1 MSESIVCVVDDDE
14 AVCDSLSILLET
26 SGYQVKS
33 FLSAL
38 DFLADRRRGDPGVLV
53 LDVRMPVLDGLEL
66 QKRLKDA
73 GDNIPIIMVTG
84 HGDVPMAVRAIQ
96 MGAVDF
102 LEKPFSEEA
111 LLNAVDKAL
120 KLQSASAAT
129 PDIDTSLLD
138 RLTKRER
145 EVLEKLVDGKPNK
158 IIAYELGISP
168 RTVEIHRSRVMSKLE
183 ADSVQHLVKIVMST
197 GG

>member
-129 PDIDTSLLD
+129 PDIDTGLLD

>member
-33 FLSAL
+33 FMSAL

-120 KLQSASAAT
+120 KLQSSSAAAA
-129 PDIDTSLLD
+129 DIDAGLLD

-145 EVLEKLVDGKPNK
+145 EVLDKLVDGKPNK